1 MVDSIGIKSNM
12 LKVAID
18 SSIKSK
24 QSDKTNNF
32 KITKQ
37 NEATDSNSN
46 LIIDIS
52 SEGKLKHSSNSKR
65 MDKISGV
72 TASRELWEDYGVERK
87 ASRFGS
93 MMGGMWQ
100 PNELEIMRIDEP
112 ETYEKY
118 IDALCKAGD
127 RFREVY
133 GNYFRIPEGG
143 FHPDDEELS
152 KYVRESHRIS
162 RDWEERRMFYN
173 VNPLGLVSGKV
184 AAVRK
189 LEDIYSTDE
198 HNASFDVY
206 NNIDNAEEN
215 LWRFWTKFN
224 ISISSDMLKKL
235 VGQDD
240 DEREKAVSI
249 IDKVVNQLKEA
260 EEKYEGKLERMR
272 FGAVIGEDEV
282 RYCANFLNSKS
293 EHSVSE
299 KSCDD
304 LLERLLKEEDRV

>member
-52 SEGKLKHSSNSKR
+52 TEGKLKHGSNSRR

-93 MMGGMWQ
+93 MMGELWQ
-100 PNELEIMRIDEP
+100 PNYHEIMRIDEP

-118 IDALCKAGD
+118 INAWCKAGE
-127 RFREVY
+127 RFREIY
-133 GNYFRIPEGG
+133 GNNFQITEGE
-143 FHPDDEELS
+143 FHSDDEEYLE
-152 KYVRESHRIS
+152 YLGEAYGIA
-162 RDWEERRMFYN
+162 DEWERRVINN
-173 VNPLGLVSGKV
+173 VNPLDLVSGKV

-282 RYCANFLNSKS
+282 RYCANYLNSKS